1 MEPEEGGEVPRTES
15 KVKNVEIEAL
25 PYGGVSNVVVSKE
38 FPPKCK
44 DLSSFFISCMVG
56 QVRIDKALCDL
67 GTSVGSMPYFIVE
80 TLISGQLQPA
90 PFSLQLADGFE
101 KHPLGIL

>member
-1 MEPEEGGEVPRTES
+1 
-15 KVKNVEIEAL
+15 
-25 PYGGVSNVVVSKE
+25 
-38 FPPKCK
+38 
-44 DLSSFFISCMVG
+44 MVG
-56 QVRIDKALCDL
+56 NVRIDKALCDL